1 MDWEWSIEVKGRRRV
16 SLDRNKG
23 GEKNCRGVSRA
34 CKELGKGLLG
44 VGSNT
49 LAAQQTISKSNSG
62 PTTVSPITFEPGDC
76 FYKLVESLPSADI
89 HEKVGESPL
98 VTPTSPRLPT

>member
-23 GEKNCRGVSRA
+23 GEKNCS
-34 CKELGKGLLG
+34 G

>member
-1 MDWEWSIEVKGRRRV
+1 MKGRRRV

-23 GEKNCRGVSRA
+23 GEKNCRGVSQA
-34 CKELGKGLLG
+34 CKELGEGLLG

-76 FYKLVESLPSADI
+76 SYKLVESLPSADI